1 MDSIVTLYINKYG
14 IRDNESEEKRVRGL
28 VKKMY
33 ERDSVFCDFPFDYL
47 EEDEQLF
54 LLHHIMTSLP
64 ERQIMANMKKID
76 VDRCYMNFVYES
88 EKSKTET
95 KEILENELIG
105 YSPISLADEMVNSRL
120 IIRNPSND
128 INEVLE
134 YLLEINEN
142 IIRLFLQEREQLRVL
157 GLKAYNFDYIKEYID
172 YVGNVLL
179 QLLVYRVINQ
189 EGIDALSTMQTLSEK
204 VKELD
209 GLIEKQL
216 SKKRSSWINDKDN
229 HRNGLSAEFVSRCF
243 SVYVTHRSKFYE
255 EFSIKDVLKTEM
267 VNSPSL
273 FGEVPREY
281 QAKKSFIAENQLQL
295 ARTIIT
301 EGQHIDQYKAK
312 IKTTREFIDIMATYG
327 GRQCY
332 SLCLQDL
339 KVYFREIF
347 ISKASYKR
355 RMASRIVKEYV
366 EQVEIAKQ
374 KGQRIPEFNKQS
386 QYMFVREK
394 ISRGYF
400 REKGLSKEY
409 IEKIDFER
417 QLYDLLLKLYLFYDI
432 KDSLEFIYEVNYHLL
447 KIYYLQLKN

>member
-47 EEDEQLF
+47 EEDEQLIF
-54 LLHHIMTSLP
+54 LHHIMTSLP
-64 ERQIMANMKKID
+64 EGQIVANMKKID

-179 QLLVYRVINQ
+179 QLLVYRFINKD
-189 EGIDALSTMQTLSEK
+189 GID
-204 VKELD
+204 D
-209 GLIEKQL
+209 
-216 SKKRSSWINDKDN
+216 
-229 HRNGLSAEFVSRCF
+229 
-243 SVYVTHRSKFYE
+243 
-255 EFSIKDVLKTEM
+255 
-267 VNSPSL
+267 
-273 FGEVPREY
+273 
-281 QAKKSFIAENQLQL
+281 
-295 ARTIIT
+295 
-301 EGQHIDQYKAK
+301 
-312 IKTTREFIDIMATYG
+312 
-327 GRQCY
+327 
-332 SLCLQDL
+332 
-339 KVYFREIF
+339 
-347 ISKASYKR
+347 
-355 RMASRIVKEYV
+355 
-366 EQVEIAKQ
+366 
-374 KGQRIPEFNKQS
+374 
-386 QYMFVREK
+386 
-394 ISRGYF
+394 
-400 REKGLSKEY
+400 
-409 IEKIDFER
+409 
-417 QLYDLLLKLYLFYDI
+417 
-432 KDSLEFIYEVNYHLL
+432 
-447 KIYYLQLKN
+447 

>member
-1 MDSIVTLYINKYG
+1 MDSIVTLYINKFG

-28 VKKMY
+28 VKKIH
-33 ERDSVFCDFPFDYL
+33 EKDSVFCDFPFDYM
-47 EEDEQLF
+47 EEDEQLI

-95 KEILENELIG
+95 KEILGNELIG
-105 YSPISLADEMVNSRL
+105 YSPISLADELMNSRL
-120 IIRNPSND
+120 IIRNPANNIND
-128 INEVLE
+128 VLK
-134 YLLEINEN
+134 YLLETNEN
-142 IIRLFLQEREQLRVL
+142 IIRLYFREREQLRVL
-157 GLKAYNFDYIKEYID
+157 GLKAYNFDYIKEYVD

-179 QLLVYRVINQ
+179 QLLVYRVLNQ
-189 EGIDALSTMQTLSEK
+189 ENIDALSTIQTLSEEAN
-204 VKELD
+204 ELD
-209 GLIEKQL
+209 RLIEKQL
-216 SKKRSSWINDKDN
+216 SRKRSSWAEDKNN
-229 HRNGLSAEFVSRCF
+229 HRNGLSAEFVSSCF

-255 EFSIKDVLKTEM
+255 EFNIKDVLKAEM
-267 VNSPSL
+267 MSSPSL

-281 QAKKSFIAENQLQL
+281 QAKKTFIAENQLQL
-295 ARTIIT
+295 VQTIIT

-312 IKTTREFIDIMATYG
+312 IKITREFIDIMATYS

-347 ISKASYKR
+347 ISKVSYKR
-355 RMASRIVKEYV
+355 RMASRIVKEYI
-366 EQVEIAKQ
+366 EQVKMAKQ
-374 KGQRIPEFNKQS
+374 EGKQIPEFNKQS

-409 IEKIDFER
+409 IEKISFER
-417 QLYDLLLKLYLFYDI
+417 KLYDLLLKLYLFYDI
-432 KDSLEFIYEVNYHLL
+432 QDSLEFVYEVNYHLL
-447 KIYYLQLKN
+447 KVYYSQLEE